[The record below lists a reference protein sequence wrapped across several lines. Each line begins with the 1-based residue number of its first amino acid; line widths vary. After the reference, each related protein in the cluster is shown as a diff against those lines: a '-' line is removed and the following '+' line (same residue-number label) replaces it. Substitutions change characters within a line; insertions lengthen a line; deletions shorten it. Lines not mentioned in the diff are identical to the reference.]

1 MGLQKFKVF
10 QGIFMSL
17 PDFVDSG
24 LKALESERMSKYG
37 NRYSKEFKQEAVRL
51 LLTGAKSAQQLG
63 RELGVSGM
71 SLANWR
77 EEAIRN
83 GDHPEQAK
91 LNGVRVHYSVL
102 KLENERLKKELEVVR
117 QERELLKKSLGILPR
132 ARSRKGMP

>member
-1 MGLQKFKVF
+1 
-10 QGIFMSL
+10 
-17 PDFVDSG
+17 
-24 LKALESERMSKYG
+24 MSKYS
-37 NRYSKEFKQEAVRL
+37 NRYSKEFKEEAVRL
-51 LLTGAKSAQQLG
+51 LLTGGKTAEQLG
-63 RELGVSGM
+63 HELGVTGQ

-91 LNGVRVHYSVL
+91 LDSVRVHYSVL
-102 KLENERLKKELEVVR
+102 KLENERLKQELDVLR